1 MARKSCVISSGR
13 KKGKL
18 KKGWRYGKRGN
29 CIKAKGAKR
38 RKRRKSR

>member
-1 MARKSCVISSGR
+1 MAKKSCVISSGR

-29 CIKAKGAKR
+29 CVKAKARR
-38 RKRRKSR
+38 RKRRSKR